1 MKIHALI
8 LAGGAGSRLGGVDKA
23 RLRIGNVALID
34 RVIDRLGEVS
44 SLLVATGPEMPHA
57 LPKGIAIPDHSDKH
71 LGPMA
76 GVAAALRHL
85 RPLAGPDDILASVAV
100 DTPFLPSDFLARIVQ
115 PISDG
120 AAASLA
126 VWKEQFYPTNA
137 AFRLSEVPEIL
148 PDSPKA
154 LLASMGAVKIDW
166 SVDQALNPFGNV
178 NTLAD
183 LVAMSRRAQSVEE

>member
-34 RVIDRLGEVS
+34 RVIDRLDGVS
-44 SLLVATGPEMPHA
+44 SLLISTGPDSPHDV
-57 LPKGIAIPDHSDKH
+57 PKGIALPDHSDKQ

-76 GVAAALRHL
+76 GVASALRHL
-85 RPLAGPDDILASVAV
+85 RPLAGSNDVLVSVAV
-100 DTPFLPSDFLARIVQ
+100 DTPFLSSDFLARIVK

-120 AAASLA
+120 AAASFA
-126 VWKEQFYPTNA
+126 AWKDQFYPTNA
-137 AFRLSEVPEIL
+137 AFRLSELPEIL

-166 SVDQALNPFGNV
+166 SVDKALNPFGNV